1 MATSVAAHRLLY
13 VNDRLNDLKF
23 LVDTGVQVSV
33 LPPSRTDRLC
43 LQDDF
48 KLSLAA
54 VNGSAIATYGLV
66 DLQRS
71 QLVDSHTQVN
81 VQCLHALDSSP
92 TPSLVTHVSSDDY
105 RPLLAE
111 FPEITKV
118 HNFNDCPV
126 RHDVTHHITTTGPP
140 VRARACRLTPER
152 LKIARHEFEHMIE
165 LGIIRLSSSSW
176 ASPLHMVPNKTP
188 GDWRPCG
195 DFRAL
200 NHATTP
206 DRYPI
211 PHIQDFSA
219 SLHGAKVFSKI
230 DLVRAY
236 HQISLAPEDIPKTA
250 IATPFGLFE
259 FVRMPFGLKN
269 AAQSFQR
276 FMDEVLRGL
285 PFCYD
290 YSGTRL
296 ESIFWFFCV
305 FTCISL
311 ELQVRTGSNLETRY
325 RYHPRSQS
333 YQKKKKFN
341 ASAVRN
347 NGP

>member
-1 MATSVAAHRLLY
+1 MS
-13 VNDRLNDLKF
+13 
-23 LVDTGVQVSV
+23 LVSDQVSV
-33 LPPSRTDRLC
+33 LPPSRTDRLRP
-43 LQDDF
+43 QDDF
-48 KLSLAA
+48 KLAA
-54 VNGSAIATYGLV
+54 VNGSAIATYGKRSLTLNLGLRRTFRWIFIIANVRKPILGADFLQHFGLLV

-140 VRARACRLTPER
+140 VRARARRLSPER
-152 LKIARHEFEHMIE
+152 LKIAHREFEHMIE
-165 LGIIRLSSSSW
+165 LGIIRPSSSSW
-176 ASPLHMVPNKTP
+176 ASPLHMVPKKTP

-195 DFRAL
+195 DYRAL

-236 HQISLAPEDIPKTA
+236 HQIPLAPEDIPKTA

-285 PFCYD
+285 PFCV
-290 YSGTRL
+290 L
-296 ESIFWFFCV
+296 E
-305 FTCISL
+305 
-311 ELQVRTGSNLETRY
+311 G
-325 RYHPRSQS
+325 
-333 YQKKKKFN
+333 
-341 ASAVRN
+341 
-347 NGP
+347 G